1 MSGAGIGIAMALKNV
16 SGALDRAIHSL
27 RAFGVT
33 EIAVSDASGD
43 PTVRE
48 RFAPVADLITAY
60 FAEPDGGQSHGL
72 DKAFRA
78 LSSPIVGWLNH
89 DDFLV
94 RGGAETVRQAL
105 AVHDVVYGE
114 AEFLNMR
121 GEIVGYHPNVC
132 DDLAR
137 LGQEN
142 LIAQPSCFFRD
153 TLYRDV
159 GGLNYD
165 LHYTMDWDLWI
176 RMKQAQASF
185 GYAPALLSGVT
196 LDPEAKTAQLS
207 LSRAR
212 EILGFLSR
220 SGAGLGERANLIV
233 ESMKTAL
240 LWKLRGEATVH
251 PYFTVWA
258 HKHGAE
264 RAPAVAGGNRVSVFS
279 LHPVAGG
286 EARVWRRSADG
297 ADQAIGVPVVE
308 TEAFAPITLD
318 LPFEITDLGRVS
330 LTARQ

>member
-1 MSGAGIGIAMALKNV
+1 MTAGVGIAMALKNV
-16 SGALDRAIHSL
+16 SGALDHAIQSM

-43 PTVRE
+43 PSVRE

-78 LSSPIVGWLNH
+78 LRSPVVGWLNH

-94 RGGAETVRQAL
+94 RDGADAVLRALET
-105 AVHDVVYGE
+105 HDVVYGE

-121 GEIVGYHPNVC
+121 GEVVGYHPNVS

-137 LGQEN
+137 LGREN
-142 LIAQPSCFFRD
+142 LIAQPSCFFRNA
-153 TLYRDV
+153 LYRDV
-159 GGLNYD
+159 GGLDYD

-176 RMKQAQASF
+176 RMAQA
-185 GYAPALLSGVT
+185 GAAIAYTPALLSGVT
-196 LDPEAKTAQLS
+196 LDPDAKTAKLS

-212 EILGFLSR
+212 EIQGFLSR
-220 SGAGLGERANLIV
+220 SGASLGERTNLIV

-240 LWKLRGEATVH
+240 LWKLRGDTPGH

-258 HKHGAE
+258 HKHGSR
-264 RAPAVAGGNRVSVFS
+264 RASAVAEGNRVSVFS
-279 LHPVAGG
+279 LEPVDG
-286 EARVWRRSADG
+286 EVLVWRRG
-297 ADQAIGVPVVE
+297 ADQADRAIRVQVANAAAFQPV
-308 TEAFAPITLD
+308 TLE
-318 LPFEITDLGRVS
+318 LPFAITDLGRV
-330 LTARQ
+330 RFEVG

>member
-1 MSGAGIGIAMALKNV
+1 MTGIGIAMALKNV
-16 SGALDRAIHSL
+16 SGALDQAIQSM

-43 PTVRE
+43 PAVRQ
-48 RFAPVADLITAY
+48 RFAPVSDLITAY

-94 RGGAETVRQAL
+94 RDGGVAVRQAL
-105 AVHDVVYGE
+105 ATHDVVYGE

-121 GEIVGYHPNVC
+121 GEIVGYHPNVS
-132 DDLAR
+132 DDLGR

-142 LIAQPSCFFRD
+142 LIAQPSCFFRSA
-153 TLYRDV
+153 LYRDV
-159 GGLNYD
+159 GGLDYD

-176 RMKQAQASF
+176 KMNQARASF
-185 GYAPALLSGVT
+185 AYAPALLSGVT
-196 LDPEAKTAQLS
+196 LDPDAKTAKLS

-212 EILGFLSR
+212 EIQGFLAR
-220 SGAGLGERANLIV
+220 SGASLGERTGLIV

-240 LWKLRGEATVH
+240 LWKLRGDRPVH

-264 RAPAVAGGNRVSVFS
+264 RAPAVASAQRVSVFG
-279 LHPVAGG
+279 LDPVVGG
-286 EARVWRRSADG
+286 EAEVWRRSAN
-297 ADQAIGVPVVE
+297 ANDQPTRIRVAETDAFSPV
-308 TEAFAPITLD
+308 TLD
-318 LPFEITDLGRVS
+318 LPFEVADLGRVR
-330 LTARQ
+330 LPARQ

>member
-1 MSGAGIGIAMALKNV
+1 MTGIGIAMALKNV
-16 SGALDRAIHSL
+16 SGALDRAIHSM

-43 PTVRE
+43 PRVRE

-94 RGGAETVRQAL
+94 RNGAEAVRQAL
-105 AVHDVVYGE
+105 ATHDVAYGE
-114 AEFLNMR
+114 AEFLDMQ
-121 GEIVGYHPNVC
+121 GEIVGYHPNVSN
-132 DDLAR
+132 DLSR

-142 LIAQPSCFFRD
+142 LIAQPSCFFRS

-159 GGLNYD
+159 GGLDYD

-176 RMKQAQASF
+176 KMSQAQAAF
-185 GYAPALLSGVT
+185 AYVPTLLSGVT
-196 LDPEAKTAQLS
+196 LDPDAKTAKLS

-212 EILGFLSR
+212 EIQGFLGR
-220 SGAGLGERANLIV
+220 SGASFGERSSLIV

-240 LWKLRGEATVH
+240 LWKLRGDTPGH

-258 HKHGAE
+258 NKGGTV
-264 RAPAVAGGNRVSVFS
+264 RAPSVGGERWVDVFG
-279 LHPVAGG
+279 LEPVAGG
-286 EARVWRRSADG
+286 EAEVWRRSAKG
-297 ADQAIGVPVVE
+297 ADQATRVRVAEADAFSPVR
-308 TEAFAPITLD
+308 LD
-318 LPFEITDLGRVS
+318 LPFEITDLWRVR
-330 LTARQ
+330 LPARQ